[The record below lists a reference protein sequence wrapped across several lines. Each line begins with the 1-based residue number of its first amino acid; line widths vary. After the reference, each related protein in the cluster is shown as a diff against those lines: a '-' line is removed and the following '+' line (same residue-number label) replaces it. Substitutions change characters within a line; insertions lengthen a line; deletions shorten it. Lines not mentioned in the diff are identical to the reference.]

1 MEIVAWVAVG
11 VFVLNT
17 GVAIE
22 RDGPYG
28 TKSECETAN
37 SKVVQNI
44 AKAEPGKI
52 LAFGLTC
59 TEIKVSDGGKP
70 VPGKPSTPQSRG
82 PKLDVDDSGGRGID
96 GRLYL

>member
-1 MEIVAWVAVG
+1 
-11 VFVLNT
+11 
-17 GVAIE
+17 
-22 RDGPYG
+22 
-28 TKSECETAN
+28 
-37 SKVVQNI
+37 
-44 AKAEPGKI
+44 